1 MNLLFKFVCICTF
14 YFTREKLLEEFFRN
28 PTGPMVSI
36 KVKFK
41 CSSFV
46 GVHYA

>member
-14 YFTREKLLEEFFRN
+14 YFAREKLLEEFFRN

-41 CSSFV
+41 CSSFI
-46 GVHYA
+46 